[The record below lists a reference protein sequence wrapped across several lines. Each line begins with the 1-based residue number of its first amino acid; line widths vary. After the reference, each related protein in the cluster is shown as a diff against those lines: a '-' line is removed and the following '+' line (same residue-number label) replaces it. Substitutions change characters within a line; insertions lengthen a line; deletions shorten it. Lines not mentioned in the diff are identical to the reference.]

1 LSKVRLAGL
10 IGFGALFW
18 VQAALTIRFFGQ
30 FDLFA
35 PGWISLLW
43 FALTYPMAIFVA
55 EMSTQILKIE
65 PKQFIRCVTIMCI
78 TALSLDAFALTW
90 IPGLYGVDEA
100 VRRGGAAWL
109 LWGVAC
115 TLFYAL
121 LKKNPA

>member
-1 LSKVRLAGL
+1 MSKIRLAGL

-18 VQAALTIRFFGQ
+18 VQAALTIRFFAQ

-55 EMSTQILKIE
+55 EMSTRVLKVE
-65 PKQFIRCVTIMCI
+65 PEQFVRSVVIMCI

-90 IPGLYGVDEA
+90 FPSLYGVDEA
-100 VRRGGAAWL
+100 IRRGGAAWL
-109 LWGVAC
+109 LWGAAC

-121 LKKNPA
+121 VKKKSA

>member
-1 LSKVRLAGL
+1 MSRNRLAGL

-18 VQAALTIRFFGQ
+18 IQAALTIRFLGD

-35 PGWISLLW
+35 PSLVSLIW

-55 EMSTQILKIE
+55 EMSTRVLKVE
-65 PKQFIRCVTIMCI
+65 PEQFVRCVVIMCI

-90 IPGLYGVDEA
+90 IPNLYGADEA
-100 VRRGGAAWL
+100 IRRGGAAWL

-121 LKKNPA
+121 VKKKSV